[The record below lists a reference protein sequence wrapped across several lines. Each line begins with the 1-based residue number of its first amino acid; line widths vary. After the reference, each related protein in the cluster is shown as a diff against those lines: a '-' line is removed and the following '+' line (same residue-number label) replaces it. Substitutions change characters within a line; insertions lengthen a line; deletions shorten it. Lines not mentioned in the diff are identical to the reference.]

1 MTIPDWL
8 SQEVNDYFAVPIRSI
23 PKTVLDIGAN
33 IGAFALRS
41 HYEWPAA
48 KVICFEPMPF
58 NIVFCC
64 ENFKAV
70 YLL

>member
-33 IGAFALRS
+33 IGAFALRA

-64 ENFKAV
+64 EKF
-70 YLL
+70 